1 LSTICLVFDLRASV
15 LSARNDGTD
24 GRLVRDL
31 LSRSSFLGAER
42 IVCRRVGKFMISS
55 TGGEG
60 DGDGDM
66 GDGEWY
72 FAGVGTNEEAVALNV
87 FKEHADTGEE
97 L

>member
-1 LSTICLVFDLRASV
+1 
-15 LSARNDGTD
+15 
-24 GRLVRDL
+24 
-31 LSRSSFLGAER
+31 
-42 IVCRRVGKFMISS
+42 MISS

-72 FAGVGTNEEAVALNV
+72 LAGVGTKEDAVALNV